1 MISKENPAPAGTA
14 RNYPMTQF
22 VELERRSVETIER
35 HLAAYPKAMH
45 MWRLMTIDREV
56 KASWEMA
63 DFIATQK
70 LGMND
75 HGETHAMVAAASALT
90 MLALLEEGT
99 VKTDFVAA
107 GFGDPD
113 DSALIVLAAA
123 LCHDFGNQIHRDDHV
138 DTGIALVLPILDR
151 LLSQIYPDAG
161 QRTRIR
167 AGVLQAMYSHHG
179 EPKPI
184 TIEAALVCIADA
196 TDMTKGRGRAAFD
209 RGSISIHSVSAL
221 SIERVEIRKGAEK
234 PIEIRISMA
243 NSAGIFQV
251 QEILAPKVL
260 AGPLAP
266 HVDVAAVTEP
276 GGGEYERRIV
286 RGIRME
292 NGKFVPCGNE
302 GLQEKPD

>member
-1 MISKENPAPAGTA
+1 
-14 RNYPMTQF
+14 MTQF
-22 VELERRSVETIER
+22 TLLERQSVESIER

-45 MWRLMTIDREV
+45 FWNLARIDREV

-70 LGMND
+70 LAMND
-75 HGETHAMVAAASALT
+75 HGETHAMVAASSALT
-90 MLALLEEGT
+90 MLDLLRDGG
-99 VKTDFVAA
+99 VSPDFVAA
-107 GFGDPD
+107 GIGDFD
-113 DSALIVLAAA
+113 DSALIVLAGA
-123 LCHDFGNQIHRDDHV
+123 LCHDFGNQIHRDAHEDM
-138 DTGIALVLPILDR
+138 GMALAIPVLDR
-151 LLSQIYPDAG
+151 LLPQIYPDAG

-167 AGVLQAMYSHHG
+167 AGILQAMYSHHG

-209 RGSISIHSVSAL
+209 RGSITIHSVSAL
-221 SIERVEIRKGAEK
+221 SIERVELRKGEKK
-234 PIEIRISMA
+234 PIEIRITMA

-251 QEILAPKVL
+251 QEILAPKVR

-266 HVDVAAVTEP
+266 HVDVVAVTEP
-276 GGGEYERRIV
+276 EGGEHEHRIV

-292 NGKFVPCGNE
+292 NGKFVPCE
-302 GLQEKPD
+302 GTGRQGSPD